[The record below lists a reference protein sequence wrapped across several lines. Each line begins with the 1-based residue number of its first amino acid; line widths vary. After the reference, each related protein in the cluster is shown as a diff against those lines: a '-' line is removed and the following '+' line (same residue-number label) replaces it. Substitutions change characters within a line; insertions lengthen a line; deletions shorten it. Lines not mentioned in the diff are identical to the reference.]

1 MEQLE
6 NLEKMKAYLA
16 TYWRESSRTDKGLM
30 LALVFA
36 LTWKNLAPV
45 FLILSFILALTER
58 NSGTFFRKL
67 LLSPRSVL
75 LWMMAFYLFHIVGMA
90 WSANAAFGWSDVG
103 MKLSFLFVPL
113 IVATGRLQLSFHQW
127 MRRIIDV
134 MSAIV
139 IGLLLFAV
147 WKSFRAPE
155 DNHWGYFFES
165 EYSTFLHRSYWATYC
180 AIAAS
185 WALFDWISGPRK
197 MVSWRLFTFF
207 ILSTSVILTI
217 SKAGIIILGIVC
229 FWLMIHQVIVRKWWK
244 IALPGFI
251 VVIGLIVGVAYFS
264 PRVASRFQE
273 IPKAF
278 SSVKT
283 TNNTEI
289 ESNTARIIMWS
300 TSWKVIQSN
309 WLAGAGTG
317 DVKDVLITKNLELG
331 NTGVAEMKLNAHNQF
346 LNSWVQL
353 GLAGFLFLTGI
364 FAMSF
369 ANAARYRVLPLSL
382 MTLAFFVTMLFESFV
397 ETQGGI
403 IPFCLLMAVLNQR
416 ALASSDL

>member
-1 MEQLE
+1 
-6 NLEKMKAYLA
+6 MKAYLA

-30 LALVFA
+30 LALVLA

-45 FLILSFILALTER
+45 LLMLSFVLALTER
-58 NSGTFFRKL
+58 NSGTFFRQQL
-67 LLSPRSVL
+67 FSLRSVL
-75 LWMMAFYLFHIVGMA
+75 TWMLAFYLFHIVGMA
-90 WSANAAFGWSDVG
+90 WSSNAAFGWSDVG

-113 IVATGRLQLSFHQW
+113 IVATGRLQLSFRYW
-127 MRRIIDV
+127 MRWIIDG
-134 MSAIV
+134 MSMIV
-139 IGLLLFAV
+139 IGLLLLAV
-147 WKSFRAPE
+147 WKSFAAPE
-155 DNHWGYFFES
+155 DNHWAYFFES

-180 AIAAS
+180 AIGAS

-197 MVSWRLFTFF
+197 IVSWRLFTFVL
-207 ILSTSVILTI
+207 LSASVVLTI

-229 FWLMIHQVIVRKWWK
+229 FWLMIHQIIVRKWWK
-244 IALPGFI
+244 FAVPGFV
-251 VVIGLIVGVAYFS
+251 VVIGLIVGVTYFS

-273 IPKAF
+273 VPKAF

-317 DVKDVLITKNLELG
+317 DVKDVLIAKNMELG
-331 NTGVAEMKLNAHNQF
+331 NTGVAEKKLNAHNQF

-364 FAMSF
+364 FVTAF
-369 ANAARYRVLPLSL
+369 ANAARYKLLPLTL
-382 MTLAFFVTMLFESFV
+382 MTLAFLVTMLFESFV

-403 IPFCLLMAVLNQR
+403 IPFCLLMAIMNQR